1 MRSEGSKEAT
11 NHESTSVSLGMSEA
25 PELLAPDDLP
35 PSKGWAVA
43 ALSRVYKNAQPVGVF
58 SSLTIFRDRT
68 SVLAYDY
75 IRDPPG

>member
-1 MRSEGSKEAT
+1 MTSEGSQQAT
-11 NHESTSVSLGMSEA
+11 DHESTRVSLGISEA
-25 PELLAPDDLP
+25 PELLAADDLP

-58 SSLTIFRDRT
+58 SSLTLYRDGT

-75 IRDPPG
+75 IRDSPG